1 MIWVKPIELERE
13 RKIFHLILQI
23 KPVFFPIADCHFP
36 ISTYALCTGLNLPC
50 TQMPYQSLV
59 ASWDR
64 EMFQGF
70 TVAINLAMLAGPT
83 SPKKSSYPVPIK
95 ESNWFVI
102 VLQII
107 ISTSRTGMR
116 YCEHLSCRNS
126 IFISSDRFLVAIR
139 PLSVPFSNSHLRK
152 MNLTA
157 KQARLL
163 PMHLEA
169 VSCYKKSF
177 SSNDSDSDCNW
188 ELVSKC
194 FLPWWWWWF
203 WWKLVS
209 AYILPNLILKVEQI
223 LVIF

>member
-1 MIWVKPIELERE
+1 
-13 RKIFHLILQI
+13 
-23 KPVFFPIADCHFP
+23 
-36 ISTYALCTGLNLPC
+36 
-50 TQMPYQSLV
+50 MPYQSLV

-139 PLSVPFSNSHLRK
+139 PLSVPFSNSYLRK
-152 MNLTA
+152 MKVNLTA
-157 KQARLL
+157 KQARLGDEHSIGFNGNYVVFDEYGYWKSQRIFRIYSPYNWDL
-163 PMHLEA
+163 PQRFYLA
-169 VSCYKKSF
+169 
-177 SSNDSDSDCNW
+177 
-188 ELVSKC
+188 
-194 FLPWWWWWF
+194 
-203 WWKLVS
+203 
-209 AYILPNLILKVEQI
+209 LIEI
-223 LVIF
+223 SW